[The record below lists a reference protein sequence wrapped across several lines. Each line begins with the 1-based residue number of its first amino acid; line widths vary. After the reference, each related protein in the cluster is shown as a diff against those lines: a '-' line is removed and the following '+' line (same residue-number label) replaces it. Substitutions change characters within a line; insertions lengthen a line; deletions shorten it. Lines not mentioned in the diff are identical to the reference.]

1 MTATHATECESPIPE
16 VPQEFS
22 SFTVRYINIALQEA
36 VTTGTPVAQ
45 NSMKV
50 KILKFLAMQ
59 AKGQMMRLAFGLN
72 WKIVMIIALGVAT
85 TTNNCDD
92 GHPEAA
98 LLNIHCIITRTCTL
112 LVVLLVMTQCPK
124 RCV

>member
-16 VPQEFS
+16 VPQKFS
-22 SFTVRYINIALQEA
+22 SFTVQYINIALQEA

-50 KILKFLAMQ
+50 KILKFLAIQ
-59 AKGQMMRLAFGLN
+59 AKGQMMRLAFALN

-92 GHPEAA
+92 GHPEARLA
-98 LLNIHCIITRTCTL
+98 EYSLHHH
-112 LVVLLVMTQCPK
+112 
-124 RCV
+124 